1 MGNMNAIPAF
11 GDTFSILLPLL
22 LVLMC
27 ICNFLNAGNK
37 LMSAIGL
44 GNYAG
49 REDKDGAAEEGKK
62 IIQRG

>member
-1 MGNMNAIPAF
+1 MGNMNVIPVF
-11 GDTFSILLPLL
+11 GDSFSILLPLM

-27 ICNFLNAGNK
+27 ICNFLNASNK

-49 REDKDGAAEEGKK
+49 REDKEGALDDGKK
-62 IIQRG
+62 II

>member
-1 MGNMNAIPAF
+1 MGNMNVIPAF
-11 GDTFSILLPLL
+11 GDTFSILLPLM

-27 ICNFLNAGNK
+27 ICNFFNAGSK

-49 REDKDGAAEEGKK
+49 REDKQITLEDGKK
-62 IIQRG
+62 II